1 MKIVSS
7 FIPPVIQQPRSNGEA
22 EKNNDTREVFAELVG
37 DSLSVPVTAVL
48 ETGETQSKFETPQR
62 LLERVDLRTLR
73 DEDLPLNNQRAL
85 ESYQSVAN
93 NGPIIDAGLAR
104 LDVIV

>member
-7 FIPPVIQQPRSNGEA
+7 FISPVNQQSRFNGNA
-22 EKNNDTREVFAELVG
+22 EKPNDTREVFAELV
-37 DSLSVPVTAVL
+37 DDTLSVPVTDVVKL
-48 ETGETQSKFETPQR
+48 DEPQPQFESPKR
-62 LLERVDLRTLR
+62 LFESVDLRSLS

-85 ESYQSVAN
+85 ESYHTVAS
-93 NGPIIDAGLAR
+93 NGSIVDAGLAR